1 MTVAVKICGLREA
14 EHVDAAVD
22 AGAALTGYVFFPK
35 SPRNVSIAET
45 AALTARVPVGVRK
58 VALSVDAE
66 DELLRAIVEGAGV
79 DTLQLH
85 GHETPARVAHVRDP
99 FGLTVIKA
107 LPIADQGDVET
118 ARRYQDVSD
127 MLLFDAKPPKDATRP
142 GGNAMAFDWT
152 LLTGTSWTVPWMLAG
167 GLDASNV
174 AEALRISGAQMVDVS
189 SAVEDEAGRKDVA
202 KIRAFIAAA
211 HGASSNE

>member
-1 MTVAVKICGLREA
+1 MTVDVKICGLREA
-14 EHVDAAVD
+14 EHVDAAVE

-35 SPRNVSIAET
+35 SPRNVSVAE
-45 AALTARVPVGVRK
+45 AAVLTVRVPADVRK
-58 VALSVDAE
+58 VALVVDA
-66 DELLRAIVEGAGV
+66 DDHLLSAIVEGAGI

-85 GHETPARVAHVRDP
+85 GHETPERVQAIRDT

-107 LPIADQGDVET
+107 LPISDQSDVVI
-118 ARRYQDVSD
+118 ARTYQDVAD

-152 LLTGTSWTVPWMLAG
+152 LLKGTNWTMPWLLAG

-174 AEALRISGAQMVDVS
+174 AEALRISGATMVDVS
-189 SAVEDEAGRKDVA
+189 SGVEDDHGRKETT

-211 HGASSNE
+211 HST

>member
-1 MTVAVKICGLREA
+1 MTVDVKICGLREA
-14 EHVDAAVD
+14 EHVDAAVE

-35 SPRNVSIAET
+35 SPRNVSVAEA
-45 AALTARVPVGVRK
+45 AALTVRVPADVRK
-58 VALSVDAE
+58 VALVVDA
-66 DELLRAIVEGAGV
+66 DDHLLSAIVEGAGI

-85 GHETPARVAHVRDP
+85 GHETPERVQAIRDT

-107 LPIADQGDVET
+107 LPISDHSDVET
-118 ARRYQDVSD
+118 ARTYEDVAD

-152 LLTGTSWTVPWMLAG
+152 LLSGTDWSVPWLLAG

-174 AEALRISGAQMVDVS
+174 AEALLISGGAMVDVS
-189 SAVEDEAGRKDVA
+189 SGVEDDQGRKDTA

-211 HGASSNE
+211 HSA